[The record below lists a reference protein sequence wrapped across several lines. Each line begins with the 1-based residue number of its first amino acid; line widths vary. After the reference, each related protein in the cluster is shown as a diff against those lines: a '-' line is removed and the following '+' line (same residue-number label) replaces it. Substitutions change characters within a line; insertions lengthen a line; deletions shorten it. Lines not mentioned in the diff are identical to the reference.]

1 MKHDRTTKNRT
12 IAGSKIKWLGLAA
25 AATAIVLTGPAS
37 ASLGQMLGNWTNV
50 NPNTRDIVRI
60 MITDVGGAVEVHAW
74 GACSPTPCDWG
85 TVKAILY
92 APNVSAPL
100 PADAQYL
107 EADFPQSFAQVKLI
121 IDPTP
126 VGGELR
132 AVALTRFTDNSGRS
146 NEVNTDLFKK

>member
-1 MKHDRTTKNRT
+1 MTHDQTTKNRA
-12 IAGSKIKWLGLAA
+12 ILSSKFKLLGLAA
-25 AATAIVLTGPAS
+25 AAAGIVLTGPAS
-37 ASLGQMLGNWTNV
+37 ATLGQLLGDWKNV
-50 NPNTRDIVRI
+50 NPNSRDIVRI
-60 MITDVGGAVEVHAW
+60 MITDAGGAVEVHAW

-85 TVKAILY
+85 TVKAIPY

-121 IDPTP
+121 IDPA
-126 VGGELR
+126 GGELR

>member
-1 MKHDRTTKNRT
+1 MTHDQTTKNRA
-12 IAGSKIKWLGLAA
+12 ILSSKFKLLGLAA
-25 AATAIVLTGPAS
+25 AAAGIVLTGPAS
-37 ASLGQMLGNWTNV
+37 ATLGQLLGDWKNV

-60 MITDVGGAVEVHAW
+60 MITDAGGAVEVHAW

-85 TVKAILY
+85 TVKAIPY

-121 IDPTP
+121 IDPAP
-126 VGGELR
+126 AGGELR